1 MAASEPLM
9 SVHQFTG
16 DRGSSPINPTLRGR
30 PRVIGGTLRTDTGQI
45 MRGATMDIRKQANP
59 PCNQQAVWDNYRS
72 LGLNL
77 VRLDVKTD
85 ANGSGRAV
93 ADQIP
98 FLDAAVECA
107 AKARMYVMPLV
118 SIVPGNYD
126 LAQLTAFWS
135 VVAARYK
142 DRTHVFYEM
151 TNEPVSGG
159 GYWGQANQW
168 TAPKLAD
175 LRGIYDIM
183 RAAAPN
189 THVILFST
197 TNLAP
202 NPTSWRAVPQGFEA
216 AGAPIDWSNVSIGF
230 HHYPGTYNFG
240 DPDGFGGIAQMQA
253 WGYNMFMSEC
263 NDFIW
268 KQGGNDGPSK
278 DPRNSQ
284 QVWAWL
290 STGHDGISHPVSW
303 VCLDGKSG
311 DVNTQIVPEIIP
323 YLQASGCPLVME

>member
-1 MAASEPLM
+1 M
-9 SVHQFTG
+9 
-16 DRGSSPINPTLRGR
+16 
-30 PRVIGGTLRTDTGQI
+30 
-45 MRGATMDIRKQANP
+45 
-59 PCNQQAVWDNYRS
+59 
-72 LGLNL
+72 
-77 VRLDVKTD
+77 KTD

-216 AGAPIDWSNVSIGF
+216 AGAPMDWSNVSIGF
-230 HHYPGTYNFG
+230 HFYLGTYNFG
-240 DPDGFGGIAQMQA
+240 DPNGFGGIAQMRA
-253 WGYNMFMSEC
+253 WGYNMFMGEC
-263 NDFIW
+263 NDFI
-268 KQGGNDGPSK
+268 GDGPSNE
-278 DPRNSQ
+278 PRNKQ
-284 QVWAWL
+284 QVWGWL
-290 STGHDGISHPVSW
+290 EEAGVSW
-303 VCLDGKSG
+303 VNLDGKAG
-311 DVNTQIVPEIIP
+311 NVNTQIIPEILP
-323 YLQASGCPLVME
+323 YLASIGRPLPVE